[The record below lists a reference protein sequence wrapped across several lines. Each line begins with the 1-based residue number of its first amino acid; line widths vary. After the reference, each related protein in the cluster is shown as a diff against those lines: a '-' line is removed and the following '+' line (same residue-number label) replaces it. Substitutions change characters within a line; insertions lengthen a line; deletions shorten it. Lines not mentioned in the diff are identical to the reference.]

1 MANEIQNIQTQ
12 LTENYIEDIR
22 TILKRARE
30 YTYRTINNIM
40 VQAYWLIGERIVRQ
54 EQNGKERADYG
65 KQIITTL
72 SKELSKDFGTG
83 FSAANLRNMRQFYR
97 SFPDFEICYT
107 LCSELSWSHNRLI
120 MRVDDSKARMFYLK
134 EAIENHWSTR
144 QLERNIHSF
153 YYQRTLSSQSL
164 IVEPSE
170 TTLPEDIVKDPY
182 VLEFIGLPAI
192 HARDEKGLEKE
203 LLDHF
208 QQFML
213 ELGKGFSFIGRQ
225 YRVSTETSHF
235 YIDLVFYNYILK
247 CFVLIDLKDT
257 KLQHKD
263 IGQMDMY
270 VRMFDDLMRREGD
283 NPTVGILLC
292 AERDETI
299 VKYSVA
305 NGSHQLFVSKYL
317 PYMPTEEEIRRQI
330 ERKQD
335 MK

>member
-1 MANEIQNIQTQ
+1 MGNEILKIQTQ
-12 LTENYIEDIR
+12 LTDNYVADIR
-22 TILKRARE
+22 AILKKARE
-30 YTYRTINNIM
+30 YTYRTVNSVM
-40 VQAYWLIGERIVRQ
+40 VQAYWLIGQRIVRQ
-54 EQNGKERADYG
+54 EQKGKDRADYG
-65 KQIITTL
+65 KQLISNL
-72 SKELSKDFGTG
+72 SRELTSDFGTG

-134 EAIENHWSTR
+134 EAIEGKWSTR
-144 QLERNIHSF
+144 QLERNIQTF
-153 YYQRTLSSQSL
+153 YYQRTRSSQEQ
-164 IVEPSE
+164 IVASVQQAR
-170 TTLPEDIVKDPY
+170 PEDIIKDPY
-182 VLEFIGLPAI
+182 VLEFIGLPSL
-192 HARDEKGLEKE
+192 HKRDEKGMEKK

-213 ELGKGFSFIGRQ
+213 ELGKGFSFVGRQ
-225 YRVSTETSHF
+225 YRISTETSHF

-270 VRMFDDLMRREGD
+270 IRMFDDLMRREGD

-305 NGSHQLFVSKYL
+305 DGSHQLFVSKYL
-317 PYMPTEEEIRRQI
+317 PYMPTEEEIRKEI
-330 ERKQD
+330 ERKQNFI
-335 MK
+335 